1 MPGKISILKESGE
14 LLNSNVISSFSI
26 PETEKKY
33 IITTENAVDP
43 HGLTVL
49 HVSEIKDDT
58 LLKIATDEEWDKIK
72 TMMRAIIS
80 GNVSSYTY
88 IPPINQASVKGKY
101 SRDISVSAS
110 ASKQMADSYAIE
122 VKKFEEEKKAADK
135 AKIALEEKSV
145 QSNVGSI
152 FPTNDV
158 KPTEENEVSPG
169 IADISVNQE
178 VVNPVNVVE
187 PPKEEKVNEP
197 VVEEKNESSENM
209 GNANVNVMQAIP
221 QAQIVQPMAN
231 VEPQI
236 PGISLNFNTMPSFSP
251 TATLDEVVAGA
262 QELFME
268 GVRNLVQTMT
278 EKIYRDLH
286 EKEAELKEREALLN
300 QREKILNDQMM
311 VVMNSFGGMNGMNRT
326 ANDQATM
333 TPLVSASAMP
343 PIVNEGQNN

>member
-26 PETEKKY
+26 PETEKSY

-135 AKIALEEKSV
+135 AKIAEEVKPV
-145 QSNVGSI
+145 QNNVGSI
-152 FPTNDV
+152 FPVNDV

-178 VVNPVNVVE
+178 VVNPINVVE
-187 PPKEEKVNEP
+187 PPKEEKVNVP
-197 VVEEKNESSENM
+197 VIQEKNETRES
-209 GNANVNVMQAIP
+209 NANLNVMQAIP
-221 QAQIVQPMAN
+221 QAQIVQPVAN

-251 TATLDEVVAGA
+251 NATLDEVVAGA

-311 VVMNSFGGMNGMNRT
+311 VVMNSFGGMNSMSR
-326 ANDQATM
+326 NDSNQATM
-333 TPLVSASAMP
+333 TPIVSVMP
-343 PIVNEGQNN
+343 PLVDEKQNN

>member
-14 LLNSNVISSFSI
+14 LLNSNIISSFSI

-49 HVSEIKDDT
+49 HVSEIKDDM

-72 TMMRAIIS
+72 TMMRAVIS

-88 IPPINQASVKGKY
+88 LLPITQASVKGKY

-110 ASKQMADSYAIE
+110 ASKQMADSYAAEI
-122 VKKFEEEKKAADK
+122 KRLEEEKKEKEK
-135 AKIALEEKSV
+135 AEKEQKAESV
-145 QSNVGSI
+145 SNENSI
-152 FPTNDV
+152 FPTAVV

-169 IADISVNQE
+169 IADVSVGKE
-178 VVNPVNVVE
+178 AVNPVNVIE
-187 PPKEEKVNEP
+187 QPKKEVVNEP
-197 VVEEKNESSENM
+197 VL
-209 GNANVNVMQAIP
+209 AAAQTNVTTQAIP
-221 QAQIVQPMAN
+221 QAQIVQPTTN
-231 VEPQI
+231 VLPQI
-236 PGISLNFNTMPSFSP
+236 PGISLNFNSTPSFSP
-251 TATLDEVVAGA
+251 NATLDEVVAGA
-262 QELFME
+262 QDLFME

-300 QREKILNDQMM
+300 QREKMLNDQMM
-311 VVMNSFGGMNGMNRT
+311 VVMNSFGGMGGINRNVNEN
-326 ANDQATM
+326 ANAK
-333 TPLVSASAMP
+333 PIISAIP
-343 PIVNEGQNN
+343 PIVNEEQNN